1 MAVPNNSTAEK
12 QLTGIEKIRKDK
24 LDNFDKTQTGKDVN
38 NRATVDPQK
47 EIDKM
52 RDGKENEETATK
64 DGTTKNKDTKETP
77 KSNFVLVNKD
87 LLAVE
92 PNVMDQFRS
101 HSQIWSLFML
111 TPDEA
116 SKPDETYMQSE
127 PMINIIK
134 GAGGSQN
141 IKEGRRAT
149 TLNEDV
155 NGRVEYF
162 IDNVRINSVLQP
174 GGMG

>member
-64 DGTTKNKDTKETP
+64 DGTTKN
-77 KSNFVLVNKD
+77 L
-87 LLAVE
+87 
-92 PNVMDQFRS
+92 
-101 HSQIWSLFML
+101 SL
-111 TPDEA
+111 
-116 SKPDETYMQSE
+116 
-127 PMINIIK
+127 IHI
-134 GAGGSQN
+134 
-141 IKEGRRAT
+141 
-149 TLNEDV
+149 
-155 NGRVEYF
+155 
-162 IDNVRINSVLQP
+162 
-174 GGMG
+174 